1 MRRIFLAAF
10 GILIVFEA
18 AQTSLADEA
27 IFNGKDLTGWVVEG
41 MSSFKEGDA
50 TKPNWLVVDGKIRC
64 AGKGFGFLRYDKKL
78 DDFTLTLEYKME
90 KRCNSGI
97 GIRGTKYTGRA
108 ETRPSF
114 AGYELQI
121 LDDSGKPTTDHSS
134 MSLYRYVAAKANA
147 VKPAGEWNKL
157 EIECRGPK
165 IRVTLNGQVVQDVDQ
180 STVAAIKDK
189 PLAGYISLQ
198 CHGKPIEFRAVRLRK
213 GVKGGA

>member
-1 MRRIFLAAF
+1 MRQFLLVGLGLLIAF
-10 GILIVFEA
+10 DA
-18 AQTSLADEA
+18 AQNALADET

-41 MSSFKEGDA
+41 TSSYKEGDT
-50 TKPNWLVVDGKIRC
+50 TKPNWLTADGKIRC
-64 AGKGFGFLRYDKKL
+64 AGKGFGFLRYDTKL
-78 DDFTLTLEYKME
+78 DDFTLSLEYKMD

-121 LDDSGKPTTDHSS
+121 LDDGGKPATDHSS
-134 MSLYRYVAAKANA
+134 MSLYRYVAAKSNA

-157 EIECRGPK
+157 EVECRGPI

-180 STVAAIKDK
+180 SMVATIKDK
-189 PLAGYISLQ
+189 PLAGYVSLQ
-198 CHGKPIEFRAVRLRK
+198 CHGKPIEFRDVRLRTK
-213 GVKGGA
+213 

>member
-1 MRRIFLAAF
+1 MIVSAA
-10 GILIVFEA
+10 A
-18 AQTSLADEA
+18 ASARADET

-41 MSSFKEGDA
+41 TASNKEGD
-50 TKPNWLVVDGKIRC
+50 TSKPNWLVADGKIRC
-64 AGKGFGFLRYDKKL
+64 AGKGFGFLRYDTKL
-78 DDFTLTLEYKME
+78 DDFTLSLEYKME

-97 GIRGTKYTGRA
+97 GIRGIKYTGRA

-121 LDDSGKPTTDHSS
+121 LDDGGKPTTDHSS

-157 EIECRGPK
+157 EVECRGPK

-180 STVAAIKDK
+180 STVATIKDK
-189 PLAGYISLQ
+189 PTSGYISLQ
-198 CHGKPIEFRAVRLRK
+198 CHGKPIEFRSITLRK
-213 GVKGGA
+213 L